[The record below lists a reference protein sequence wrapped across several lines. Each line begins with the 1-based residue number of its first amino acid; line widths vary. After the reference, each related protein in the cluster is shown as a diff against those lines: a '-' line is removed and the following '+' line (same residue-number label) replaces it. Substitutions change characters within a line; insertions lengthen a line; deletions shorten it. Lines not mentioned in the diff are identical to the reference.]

1 MSVGAFRE
9 AYRAE
14 HIGPSYSGVLH
25 FAFTSIGSLAVVAL
39 AIAWVKAPTLAE
51 LSTVPLTFLFAN
63 FVEYRGHKGPMHG
76 RVRGLGLLFER
87 HTQQHHRYFTHETM
101 AYETTRDFK
110 MVLFP
115 PVMLLFF
122 LGGVATPIAAALF
135 VVTTRNVALL
145 FVATAVAYFL
155 TYEWLHLCHHAR
167 PEDRLGSIGFLRRLR
182 AHHRAHHDPALMS
195 RGNFNITFPLCDA
208 IFGTMLPAAR
218 SAVE

>member
-76 RVRGLGLLFER
+76 RVRGLRLLFEP
-87 HTQQHHRYFTHETM
+87 HTQQHHRSFPHQPTSYDPP
-101 AYETTRDFK
+101 RDF
-110 MVLFP
+110 
-115 PVMLLFF
+115 
-122 LGGVATPIAAALF
+122 T
-135 VVTTRNVALL
+135 
-145 FVATAVAYFL
+145 
-155 TYEWLHLCHHAR
+155 
-167 PEDRLGSIGFLRRLR
+167 
-182 AHHRAHHDPALMS
+182 
-195 RGNFNITFPLCDA
+195 
-208 IFGTMLPAAR
+208 
-218 SAVE
+218 